1 MSYLLTSLD
10 NLLLVIGICNPLDSS
25 QCLSSTSLLNPDV
38 NEPVLDT
45 LVVPLICIKKWVC
58 KGFVRRIHY
67 YMGCNTHRIWPS
79 FGSQTCDFSGGDLS
93 LMSGRDGWPSIGDQ
107 EDQDKSSEEEDDEVK
122 EEPTDWSGISWSLI
136 WEQVTYSKDTEY
148 RLGSMNLAVNSV

>member
-1 MSYLLTSLD
+1 
-10 NLLLVIGICNPLDSS
+10 
-25 QCLSSTSLLNPDV
+25 
-38 NEPVLDT
+38 
-45 LVVPLICIKKWVC
+45 
-58 KGFVRRIHY
+58 
-67 YMGCNTHRIWPS
+67 
-79 FGSQTCDFSGGDLS
+79 
-93 LMSGRDGWPSIGDQ
+93 MSGRDGWPSIGDQ